1 MRELKTTSYIKNVGP
16 LPADLLVN
24 GEPMLLKPGEELS
37 ITFVQRD
44 KMDEIEDLIRNTK
57 A

>member
-1 MRELKTTSYIKNVGP
+1 LRELKTTSYIKNVGP

>member
-1 MRELKTTSYIKNVGP
+1 MSERKTTSYIKNVGP

-24 GEPMLLKPGEELS
+24 GESMLLQPGQELS

-44 KMDEIEDLIRNTK
+44 KMAEIEDLIRNTK